1 MFATYLAHGADR
13 HDWRFAP
20 LEATDLSGLAPAFIV
35 LAEYDPLVDEGI
47 AYAERL
53 KAAGVETHFRIYPG
67 MTHDFA
73 RLGNIVAEGIQ
84 VREDIARALAI
95 AFQAD

>member
-1 MFATYLAHGADR
+1 MFDNYLAHEADR

-53 KAAGVETHFRIYPG
+53 QSGGGADTSQDLPG
-67 MTHDFA
+67 DDA
-73 RLGNIVAEGIQ
+73 
-84 VREDIARALAI
+84 
-95 AFQAD
+95 